1 MPFNSENASEYGKKG
16 GRQGFELEQ
25 AQLEKMRSIL
35 DKDLKIIERLQDAE
49 EINPIDERKLAISQS
64 RVAKYLD
71 KLHIPEVKLNLDLDG
86 GLTKEEKEGLK
97 KLLNKDEANG
107 KTI

>member
-1 MPFNSENASEYGKKG
+1 MPFQEGVATPGA
-16 GRQGFELEQ
+16 GRKGFELEQ

-49 EINPIDERKLAISQS
+49 EINPVDERKLAISQS

-71 KLHIPEVKLNLDLDG
+71 KLHIPEVKVAIDLDK
-86 GLTKEEKEGLK
+86 GLTKEQIEKLK
-97 KLLNKDEANG
+97 AL
-107 KTI
+107 I